1 MSILNRYVFKQLLLG
16 FVLVCLGMVGLVWL
30 SQSLRMIDWIVNKGV
45 SFGLFLQLTVLVL
58 PNFISVIM
66 PLAFFI
72 VLLFIY
78 QRLFADRE
86 LIVMKAVGM
95 SPWELCVPGIYMA
108 TLLAIFGYILTLWLI
123 PVSVSE
129 FKELQFK
136 IKNDLAH
143 VAIQEGTFNVL
154 PDNLTVYVRVFK
166 PSGELKGIL
175 VHDNRNPDKRVL
187 LVAESGLFFSGGSNM
202 RIIMNNGKRQEF
214 DKKTNTFSS
223 LNFEHYTMV
232 FEEKNSGKVRSQGER
247 ERTLSDLLF
256 MEEGQQGL
264 DASDIREFRVEAF
277 KRLTQPLYAYV
288 FLIVALLPMLLG
300 SYHRRGQNDR
310 IYISVFS
317 VILLQS
323 ASIGFEN
330 LAGKNLWFL
339 IMMGLNILVPVFVG
353 GYIFKKNSVRRKKKG
368 ILKFAVILAL
378 LILSS
383 PARANMSLTDMRKS
397 APEPQ
402 FVRDDDVH
410 KDAPVDFEA
419 DAISYNEKEQTM
431 TASGNV
437 ILEQQGTI
445 LKADKLIFNQKTKE
459 LKAEG
464 NVVLTRPDG
473 VEMISEHAELSGDF
487 KEGFIQMV
495 QMKLADGSTFKANS
509 VTRTDGGNIID
520 LDKAFYTPCTYC
532 DGESPLWSVRAGEVT
547 HNYKK
552 KRFTY
557 KNAVLKIKEIPVFY
571 WPYLRYP
578 DFQVK
583 RETGF
588 LTPSLRGSSEM
599 STGFDL
605 PFFWAISDSQD
616 LTITPTISFTHM
628 PLVQGEYR
636 GLFTKGRLDVSFSA
650 TKDNDDK
657 NLAHIRADMEY
668 DINDEFRLTGQLFR
682 TNNETYFR
690 RYPISHVD
698 EQEPWIQS
706 NLNLDYFG
714 ENTFGYARL
723 YSFQTLRRNVSQN
736 TLPIVPQLNYQ
747 YTTEPLW
754 KGLYATTQINAAG
767 VYPDTDPQSSRL
779 SVEQVFQAPYV
790 SDLGFV
796 VDSRASF
803 RIDGYM
809 IETKENETVNTSRLY
824 PNMSVKVRYPLM
836 QSGENYTQILE
847 PIVMGV
853 WAPNSKNKE
862 VIPNEDSADFELDDV
877 NLFSPNRYAGYDRV
891 EKGTRVNYGIQW
903 AVFGNKG
910 LSLSTLVG
918 QSYRLKRDD
927 TLSENS
933 GLSDNFSSY
942 VGRVRL
948 AYKDVALSYRFRLS
962 NDNLSQEMTE
972 LRLSAGRRPFSMS
985 LSYLNLKE
993 HHQGTGA
1000 LQEREEVTIGAR
1012 SQLTQNW
1019 SVGGMYRYNMVKNG
1033 GPLET
1038 TAYIQYENEC
1048 MAIAFSGEK
1057 DYTEDKD
1064 YKGDTSF
1071 FVRLYLKT
1079 LGGV

>member
-1 MSILNRYVFKQLLLG
+1 MSILNRYIFKQLLLG
-16 FVLVCLGMVGLVWL
+16 FILVCLGMVALVWL

-45 SFGLFLQLTVLVL
+45 SFGLFLRLTVLVL

-72 VLLFIY
+72 VLLFVY
-78 QRLFADRE
+78 QRLFSDRE

-95 SPWELCVPGIYMA
+95 SPLELCVPGLYMA
-108 TLLAIFGYILTLWLI
+108 TVLTVFGYILTLWLI

-175 VHDNRNPDKRVL
+175 VHDNRDPDKRVL
-187 LVAESGLFFSGGSNM
+187 LVSENGLFFSGGNNI

-214 DKKTNTFSS
+214 DKKTGIFSS

-232 FEEKNSGKVRSQGER
+232 FEEKTSGKVRSQGER

-256 MEEGQQGL
+256 VKEGEQGL
-264 DASDIREFRVEAF
+264 DASDVREFRVEAF

-300 SYHRRGQNDR
+300 SYNRRGQNDR

-330 LAGKNLWFL
+330 LSGKNLWFL
-339 IMMGLNILVPVFVG
+339 IMMGLNILMPILIG
-353 GYIFKKNSVRRKKKG
+353 IYIFKKNSVRRKKKG
-368 ILKFAVILAL
+368 SFKVAIV
-378 LILSS
+378 LISLMMPFSS
-383 PARANMSLTDMRKS
+383 QANMSLSDMYKT

-402 FVRDDDVH
+402 FIRDEEIH

-419 DAISYNEKEQTM
+419 DSVFYNQKDQTV

-437 ILEQQGTI
+437 VLEQEGTL

-459 LKAEG
+459 LIAEG

-473 VEMISEHAELSGDF
+473 VEMVSDRAELSGDF
-487 KEGFIQMV
+487 KECVIQMV
-495 QMKLADGSTFKANS
+495 QMKLADGSMFKAAS
-509 VTRTDGGNIID
+509 IVRTDNGNIID
-520 LDKAFYTPCTYC
+520 LTKAFYTPCTYC
-532 DGESPLWSVRAGEVT
+532 EEERPLWSIRAGEII
-547 HNYKK
+547 HNYKE

-557 KNAVLKIKEIPVFY
+557 KNAVLEIKEIPVFY

-599 STGFDL
+599 GTGFDL

-616 LTITPTISFTHM
+616 LTITPTISFTHT
-628 PLVQGEYR
+628 PLIQGEYR
-636 GLFTKGRLDVSFSA
+636 GFFTKGRLDVSFSA

-657 NLAHIRADMEY
+657 NLAHIKADMEY
-668 DINDEFRLTGQLFR
+668 DINDKFRLTGQLFR

-698 EQEPWIQS
+698 EQEPWIES
-706 NLNLDYFG
+706 NLNLDYFD
-714 ENTFGYARL
+714 ENVFGYARL
-723 YSFQTLRRNVSQN
+723 YSFQTLRRNVKQN
-736 TLPIVPQLNYQ
+736 TLPIVPQLNYL
-747 YTTEPLW
+747 YTTSPLW
-754 KGLYATTQINAAG
+754 KGLYATTQINTAG
-767 VYPDTDPQSSRL
+767 VYSDVMPQSTRL
-779 SVEQVFQAPYV
+779 SVEQAFQMPYI

-803 RIDGYM
+803 RIDGYT
-809 IETKENETVNTSRLY
+809 IETSEDKTVDTSRFY

-836 QSGENYTQILE
+836 QNAEKYSQILE
-847 PIVMGV
+847 PIIMGV

-862 VIPNEDSADFELDDV
+862 VIPNEDSADFELNDV

-891 EKGTRVNYGIQW
+891 ETGTRLNYGVQW
-903 AVFGNKG
+903 TVFGNNG
-910 LSLSTLVG
+910 FSLSTLVG
-918 QSYRLKRDD
+918 QSYNFRKDD

-948 AYKDVALSYRFRLS
+948 GYKNIRLNYRFRLS
-962 NDNLSQEMTE
+962 NDDLSQEMTE
-972 LRLSAGRRPFSMS
+972 FRLSAGIRPFSMS
-985 LSYLNLKE
+985 LSYLNLKG
-993 HHQGTGA
+993 HHQKTGT
-1000 LQEREEVTIGAR
+1000 LQEREEVTLRAQA
-1012 SQLTQNW
+1012 QLTQNW
-1019 SVGGMYRYNMVKNG
+1019 SVGGMYKYNMVKKG

-1038 TAYIQYENEC
+1038 TAYLQYENEC

-1079 LGGV
+1079 LGGI